1 MVGRSAVGAAVIVGF
16 LSAPAAGAAEML
28 NGDQI
33 REALVGNTFS
43 GLMEASEG
51 GPSPY
56 AEYYDP
62 DGTIR
67 GEGYSGHWTIEGD
80 TMCLAYEQSPKACWQ
95 LGTEGDEV
103 QWILN
108 GNVEGSG
115 KIAPGNPNSF

>member
-1 MVGRSAVGAAVIVGF
+1 MLGRGALGAVVVMGF
-16 LSAPAAGAAEML
+16 LCAAAAAGTL
-28 NGDQI
+28 LSGDEI
-33 REALVGNTFS
+33 RQQLVGNTFT

-67 GEGYSGHWTIEGD
+67 GEGYAGHWTSEGD
-80 TMCLAYEQSPKACWQ
+80 TMCLAYEQSPKNCWQ
-95 LGTEGDEV
+95 VGSDDGEL

-108 GNVEGSG
+108 GTVQGTG
-115 KIAPGNPNSF
+115 KVAPGNPNNF